1 MVDILINLRER
12 EERIKKGRKVM
23 YQIKSY
29 FKKNSDVRCVIMT
42 E

>member
-23 YQIKSY
+23 VQIKSY
-29 FKKNSDVRCVIMT
+29 SEKISNVRYVIMT